1 MRLEDEYKDTKIL
14 RPGDHIRLAK
24 LAAKIAERKTAR
36 TRIEAWAEEGLEHL
50 RDAGVNVPEEYHEL
64 IYTEGRITESDYL
77 RIKEKLEA

>member
-64 IYTEGRITESDYL
+64 SPYGKLKLLIKLLEGCE
-77 RIKEKLEA
+77 

>member
-1 MRLEDEYKDTKIL
+1 MRLEDEYNDTKSL

-50 RDAGVNVPEEYHEL
+50 RDAGVNVPEEYYEL
-64 IYTEGRITESDYL
+64 SPQGKL
-77 RIKEKLEA
+77 KMLIKLLKGV